1 MFFEDITPFIISTV
15 ILHHHPDV
23 RTKTEYSQKTFITMN
38 DMTFRVRPYS
48 KRELAKMYFPD
59 TAQAETAVA
68 NLRNLMRRNHEMTG
82 ELAAA
87 GYRLRDKVF
96 TPRQVA
102 IIVHYLGEP

>member
-1 MFFEDITPFIISTV
+1 MLRYFCNTIRMKQSQLKIK
-15 ILHHHPDV
+15 
-23 RTKTEYSQKTFITMN
+23 TKTFMTMN

-68 NLRNLMRRNHEMTG
+68 NLRNLMRRNNDMMC

-87 GYRLRDKVF
+87 GCTPRAKVF

-102 IIVHYLGEP
+102 IIVRYLGEP

>member
-1 MFFEDITPFIISTV
+1 M
-15 ILHHHPDV
+15 
-23 RTKTEYSQKTFITMN
+23 TMN

-68 NLRNLMRRNHEMTG
+68 NLRNLMRRSHEMTD

-87 GYRLRDKVF
+87 GYRPRDKVF

-102 IIVHYLGEP
+102 IIVRYLGEP

>member
-1 MFFEDITPFIISTV
+1 M
-15 ILHHHPDV
+15 
-23 RTKTEYSQKTFITMN
+23 TMN

-68 NLRNLMRRNHEMTG
+68 NLRNLMRRNNEMMC

-87 GYRLRDKVF
+87 GYRPRDKVF

-102 IIVHYLGEP
+102 IIVRFLGEP

>member
-1 MFFEDITPFIISTV
+1 
-15 ILHHHPDV
+15 
-23 RTKTEYSQKTFITMN
+23 MN

-68 NLRNLMRRNHEMTG
+68 NLRNLMRRSHEMTD

-87 GYRLRDKVF
+87 GYRPRDKVF

-102 IIVHYLGEP
+102 IIVRYLGEP